1 MNKII
6 TISREFGSGGRELGR
21 RLSEE
26 LGFAYYDQEIITEIA
41 KKTQLAEGYVQNI
54 MESKPIFSYPI
65 HIGVSFQAANVV
77 MNQQWQ
83 AIFREQCSLLK
94 ELAEKSNCVIVGRC
108 GDYILADYHPYRIFV
123 YSDLDHKMIRCRMK
137 GKPGEKM
144 TDKELKRSIA
154 NIDKGRREYYNF
166 MTMQTFGE
174 KSNYDLCI
182 NTANISIKGIVPYLA
197 RMLKGSVLVDE
208 PDFTS
213 EPAK

>member
-1 MNKII
+1 MK
-6 TISREFGSGGRELGR
+6 TYSQKSSEISREWWIIDASTLPLGK
-21 RLSEE
+21 L
-26 LGFAYYDQEIITEIA
+26 AVVIA
-41 KKTQLAEGYVQNI
+41 DKLMGK
-54 MESKPIFSYPI
+54 SKVTYTP
-65 HIGVSFQAANVV
+65 HTDN
-77 MNQQWQ
+77 
-83 AIFREQCSLLK
+83 
-94 ELAEKSNCVIVGRC
+94 
-108 GDYILADYHPYRIFV
+108 GDYVVVVNAKNLKV
-123 YSDLDHKMIRCRMK
+123 T
-137 GKPGEKM
+137 GEKM

-182 NTANISIKGIVPYLA
+182 NTANISIKGMVPYLA